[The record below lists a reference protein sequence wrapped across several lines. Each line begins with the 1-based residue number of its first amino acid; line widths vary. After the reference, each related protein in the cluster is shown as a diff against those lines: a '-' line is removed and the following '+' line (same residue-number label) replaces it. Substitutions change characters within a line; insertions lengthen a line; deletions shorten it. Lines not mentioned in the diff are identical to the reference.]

1 MVYRFFKL
9 TSSHSCRF
17 TSEAT
22 VSPLSSSKIEAAP
35 KSTVFRQLLS
45 RFSPLLFLVMPVSI
59 VGTPQHNSKSYG
71 NTTENNLQNKCFR
84 SRQQTRHVCLNNFK
98 VSAIILVLYPH
109 VPNKNQSIEC
119 ETHVG
124 KTCQKHIHMRSL
136 EQCWAHAPGTS
147 LTAIRYR
154 RVFSKQ
160 ISEKNSLIIRRK
172 SISQEERATRQK

>member
-84 SRQQTRHVCLNNFK
+84 SRQQTRRVTSVLT
-98 VSAIILVLYPH
+98 ILKFQPLSQCY
-109 VPNKNQSIEC
+109 ILM
-119 ETHVG
+119 
-124 KTCQKHIHMRSL
+124 CQIKISP
-136 EQCWAHAPGTS
+136 QNAK
-147 LTAIRYR
+147 LT
-154 RVFSKQ
+154 Q
-160 ISEKNSLIIRRK
+160 EKLAK
-172 SISQEERATRQK
+172 SIYICVHQSSVGHMHQALH